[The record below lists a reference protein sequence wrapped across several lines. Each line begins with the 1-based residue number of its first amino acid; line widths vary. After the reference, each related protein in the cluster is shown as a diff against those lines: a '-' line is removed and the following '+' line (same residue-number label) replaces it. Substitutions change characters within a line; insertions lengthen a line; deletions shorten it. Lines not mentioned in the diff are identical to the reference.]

1 MVGAG
6 RCESGTRLAIGA
18 GFGSSSPDGLGFGL
32 EGASALG
39 AVLCDPCGFGW
50 SHWAV
55 TDGGVRLGA
64 GVGTDAVLL
73 LDLALVLG
81 LCWVQL
87 TETKT
92 NASNSSG
99 DWMTQVNRVVAHT
112 SVALVGMSI
121 CPISF

>member
-1 MVGAG
+1 MSVGAG
-6 RCESGTRLAIGA
+6 RCESGTGLGIGA

-64 GVGTDAVLL
+64 GVSTDAVLL
-73 LDLALVLG
+73 FGLALVLG
-81 LCWVQL
+81 LGLDVADLALAGAGGNLPPAKVLGLPPVASHQKD
-87 TETKT
+87 EGVKPTKT
-92 NASNSSG
+92 K
-99 DWMTQVNRVVAHT
+99 
-112 SVALVGMSI
+112 
-121 CPISF
+121 